1 MSLTG
6 GDRKFEFVV
15 CPKCKGSGHIEL
27 ALCPDCK
34 GAGVGLILEEKIIF
48 WGKSLEPSDI
58 LFDKIISRIKLV
70 FNGILAIIG
79 LSGLILIGYYGYQ
92 DNFSTLF
99 SLQYW
104 LTPTNEKL
112 YFWFTLLI
120 DLYLYYRLSDL
131 SNPKYQVVPR
141 IFKKEVASTL
151 SGLGWPDIWRLKKH
165 QVLDASLSFTQEAE
179 KAIQASW
186 ELAKHFG
193 HHEIL
198 RVHLFSV
205 LGQFN
210 KSGVILVR
218 LGVNFEDFKQKL
230 SRYLGKNIM
239 QRGGEPE
246 LTVELHKTLLLAYA
260 EAYLTNNS
268 KVDLPEMV
276 LALASPEKI
285 LEKNAKDDILEILLD
300 MGYDYQKLKNV
311 VAWIRIQEQMREGLQ
326 RFRGRARYKPKS
338 GMDRAMTAMA
348 TPLLDQ
354 FSEDLTVQA
363 IGGYLFPCI
372 GRDEE
377 IEKIFRIMEG
387 SREGVLLLGY
397 QGVGRTSIINGL
409 AQRMV
414 MEDVPESLHDKRL
427 VSLDITRLLAGSDA
441 AQAEQRLLMITDEI
455 MRSGNIILAVEN
467 LHNLTGISA
476 GAESSLDLSEVF
488 AQIVSRHL
496 FYVIATSS
504 PKDYGRAIEG
514 RGLDAQLQIV
524 RIEELEINDAIQV
537 MEAKS
542 GPIEYQN
549 QVYFSYEAIEKSA
562 LLSSRYIH
570 DRYLPDKAL
579 EIMEQAAIKV
589 RNTRGEKQLITGN
602 DVAEIVSNITKIP
615 MTSVT
620 EQETEKLLNLEARI
634 HERMI
639 GQNEAVGMVASSLR
653 RARAEL
659 REGKRPIA
667 SFLFLGPT
675 GVGKTELTKSVAE
688 IYFGREESMLR
699 FDMSEYQEAD
709 SIKRLIGYGD
719 TPGQLTESVRKNPFS
734 LLLFDEVEK
743 ANKDILNVFLQVM
756 DDGRLTD
763 AQGRTI
769 DFTNTIIIMTSNAGA
784 QYIQDEINKGTAIEQ
799 IKTYLLNEELKTYFR
814 PEFLNRFDGVIVF
827 KPLSLIDVVKIAHIM
842 VGKISKNLDEKG
854 IIFKV
859 TDEAIAEL
867 AELGY
872 DPKFGA
878 RPLRRVIQERID
890 DVLADKILRG
900 EVGRRDVITLEPGG
914 TINIKKAELI

>member
-1 MSLTG
+1 MNLPG
-6 GDRKFEFVV
+6 GKNLEFIV
-15 CPKCKGSGHIEL
+15 CPKCSGKGHVDLGV
-27 ALCPDCK
+27 CPECR
-34 GAGVGLILEEKIIF
+34 GAGVGLVLGERVLF
-48 WGKSLEPSDI
+48 WGKSLAPEDI
-58 LFDKIISRIKLV
+58 LFDKLVNRLKII
-70 FNGILAIIG
+70 FNAILAIIG
-79 LSGLILIGYYGYQ
+79 LSGLILLGYYGYQ
-92 DNFSTLF
+92 DNFASFFNLN
-99 SLQYW
+99 YW
-104 LTPTNEKL
+104 VTPTTEKL
-112 YFWFTLLI
+112 YFWITLLV
-120 DLYLYYRLSDL
+120 DLYLYYRLNDL
-131 SNPKYQVVPR
+131 SNPKYLVLQR
-141 IFKKEVASTL
+141 IFKKETVSSL
-151 SGLGWPDIWRLKKH
+151 SGLSWGDIWRLKKDK
-165 QVLDASLSFTQEAE
+165 VLDVSLAFTQEAE

-186 ELAKHFG
+186 EVCKHFG
-193 HHEIL
+193 HNEIL
-198 RVHLFSV
+198 RIHLFSV

-210 KSGVILVR
+210 KSGIIIAR
-218 LGVNFEDFKQKL
+218 LGINFEDFKQKL
-230 SRYLGKNIM
+230 SRYLGKNLL
-239 QRGGEPE
+239 QRAGEPE
-246 LTVELHKTLLLAYA
+246 LTVELHKTLLLAYL
-260 EAYLTNNS
+260 EAYLSNNR
-268 KVDLPEMV
+268 KVDLPEIV
-276 LALASPEKI
+276 LALASPEK
-285 LEKNAKDDILEILLD
+285 LLQKNEKDDIQEILLD

-354 FSEDLTVQA
+354 FSDDLTVQA
-363 IGGYLFPCI
+363 INGYLFPCL
-372 GRDEE
+372 GREE
-377 IEKIFRIMEG
+377 ELEKIFRIMEG

-414 MEDVPESLHDKRL
+414 MEDVPEVLQDKRL

-504 PKDYGRAIEG
+504 PNEYARAIEG

-524 RIEELEINDAIQV
+524 RVDELEINDAIQV

-549 QVYFSYEAIEKSA
+549 QVYFSYEGIEKA
-562 LLSSRYIH
+562 AVLSSRYIH

-615 MTSVT
+615 VT
-620 EQETEKLLNLEARI
+620 AVSEKETEKLLNLEARI

-639 GQNEAVGMVASSLR
+639 GQDEAVNMVAASLR

-688 IYFGREESMLR
+688 IYFGREDSMLR

-709 SIKRLIGYGD
+709 SLKRLIGFGN
-719 TPGQLTESVRKNPFS
+719 TPGQLTEAVRKNPFS

-784 QYIQDEINKGTAIEQ
+784 QYIQDEINKGTAIEH
-799 IKTYLLNEELKTYFR
+799 IKTVLLNEELKNYYR

-827 KPLSLIDVVKIAHIM
+827 RPLSLMDVVKIARIL
-842 VGKISKNLDEKG
+842 VGKIVKKLDEKG

-914 TINIKKAELI
+914 NINIQKAELI